1 MKKNLT
7 LYFALI
13 CLAIAFAS
21 CSRKTGCYYSIH
33 NTNNS
38 SAHFAISNNNKFIN
52 TILPCHTDMKIE
64 DNVSGDE
71 NHTTDSSQ

>member
-21 CSRKTGCYYSIH
+21 CSRKTGCYYSFH

-38 SAHFAISNNNKFIN
+38 SAHFAISNNNNSITN
-52 TILPCHTDMKIE
+52 NLSCRTEMITE
-64 DNVSGDE
+64 DNGSSDE
-71 NHTTDSSQ
+71 DHTTGLSQ